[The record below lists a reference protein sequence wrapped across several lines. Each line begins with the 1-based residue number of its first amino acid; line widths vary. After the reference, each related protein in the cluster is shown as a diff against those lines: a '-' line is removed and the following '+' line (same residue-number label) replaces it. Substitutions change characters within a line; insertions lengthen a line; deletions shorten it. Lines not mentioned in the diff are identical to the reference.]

1 MSPWRSECGFHEE
14 VSVVSV
20 VLILWGVGQSINQ
33 SINQSEFIHDKR
45 NISSLRR

>member
-1 MSPWRSECGFHEE
+1 MLCLHEE

-33 SINQSEFIHDKR
+33 SEFIHDKR